1 MYYDERENINDYS
14 ILNINNTEEKEIKY
28 YDNDI
33 NFDVNNININ
43 NYRKDKVKDLYS
55 SKEGLNKGNMFRNE
69 YDPYKN
75 YIYKVVV
82 KGERDSLLL
91 KIQELSF
98 KVVDLN
104 LYLDIYPGDTMMF
117 DEFKKTLNELKKEK
131 ELYEKTYGPLCLE
144 GTLYSNNYNWVKNP
158 WPWMNEG
165 GNK

>member
-1 MYYDERENINDYS
+1 MYYDEREDIDYS
-14 ILNINNTEEKEIKY
+14 ILNINNTEEKKTKY

-33 NFDVNNININ
+33 TFDVNNLNIN
-43 NYRKDKVKDLYS
+43 NFRKDKVKDLYS
-55 SKEGLNKGNMFRNE
+55 SKEGLNKGNMFKNE

-104 LYLDIYPGDTMMF
+104 LYLDIFPGDTMMF
-117 DEFKKTLNELKKEK
+117 EEFKKTLNELKKEK
-131 ELYEKTYGPLCLE
+131 EMYEKTYGPLCLD
-144 GTLYSNNYNWVKNP
+144 GTIYSNTYNWDKNP